1 MTPHLLR
8 KLSARNA
15 AICERWEALLRIE
28 PVRTPLANPDALV
41 HLIRTT
47 VSEILRAAAK
57 LPASP
62 VRSLKS
68 VQSVRLPTCE
78 CGNNPY
84 LAYFIAGEQA
94 MVETLVLL
102 QAELPPSDRLEAD
115 VADVIHVVRE
125 TARGEIEAFCGLC
138 THRCAAPQCRH
149 AVAVS

>member
-1 MTPHLLR
+1 M
-8 KLSARNA
+8 
-15 AICERWEALLRIE
+15 RIE

-47 VSEILRAAAK
+47 VSEILRAVAK
-57 LPASP
+57 LPAGP
-62 VRSLKS
+62 ARSLKS

-138 THRCAAPQCRH
+138 THRCAVPQCRH
-149 AVAVS
+149 AMAAG